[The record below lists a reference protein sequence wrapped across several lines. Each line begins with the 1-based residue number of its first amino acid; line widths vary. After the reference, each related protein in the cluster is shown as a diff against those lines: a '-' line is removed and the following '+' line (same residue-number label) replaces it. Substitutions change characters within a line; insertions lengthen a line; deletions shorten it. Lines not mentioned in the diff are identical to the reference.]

1 VACVF
6 GHFCTL
12 KLKKSRNSASG
23 GDALTITTKT
33 NKTSTI
39 ELAIRKVHREFLPNF
54 QFGSGFSVPP

>member
-23 GDALTITTKT
+23 GDALIG
-33 NKTSTI
+33 S
-39 ELAIRKVHREFLPNF
+39 LGLEFSDCFCCFYLTF
-54 QFGSGFSVPP
+54 TVIVYK